1 MDKQKEEL
9 YKSQMTWDEQEDQE
23 YLASYSRRNRKKKR
37 KKPQIILLRI
47 VGVCL
52 ILCLVTGGVVSGL
65 KLQGE
70 KKIKETVSKEEIVL
84 PQGNQED
91 DGEYVT
97 YHGEKYRY
105 NEDLIT
111 ILFMGIDTKLQGTK
125 MGTIGANGQADTL
138 LLAVIDS
145 KKGEIS
151 LINISRDSMVDVNE
165 YNVEGQFLDTKRMQV
180 CLAYAYGDGKE
191 KSCLNTVDA
200 VSRLMYGMPIHAYA
214 AIDYSGIAV
223 LNDAVG
229 GVTVEV
235 SEDLSMEDPKLTL
248 GNIVTLSGEQAHTYV
263 RSRNTELLDSNNL
276 RMSRQRQYLQAFIQT
291 AMEKMRR
298 DITLPISIYQDLS
311 DYSVTDLT
319 ASEVAYLAPIALESG
334 VSEND
339 MYSIAGEVVK
349 GEEYAE
355 FIPDEEELFELILD
369 LFYDKVVE

>member
-9 YKSQMTWDEQEDQE
+9 YKSQMTWDDQEDEE

-47 VGVCL
+47 IGVCL
-52 ILCLVTGGVVSGL
+52 VLCLVTGGVVSGL

-70 KKIKETVSKEEIVL
+70 KKIKETISKEEIVL
-84 PQGNQED
+84 PQGDQED

-97 YHGEKYRY
+97 YQGERYRY

-111 ILFMGIDTKLQGTK
+111 ILFMGIDTKLQGTE

-214 AIDYSGIAV
+214 AIDYSGISV

-235 SEDLSMEDPKLTL
+235 LEDLSMEDPQLAL
-248 GNIVTLSGEQAHTYV
+248 GNIVTLSGEQAHAYV

-291 AMEKMRR
+291 AMEKMRK
-298 DITLPISIYQDLS
+298 DIMLPISIYQDLS

-319 ASEVAYLAPIALESG
+319 ASEVAYLASVGLDSG

-355 FIPDEEELFELILD
+355 FIPDEGELFELILD

>member
-9 YKSQMTWDEQEDQE
+9 YKSQMTWDDQEDQE
-23 YLASYSRRNRKKKR
+23 YLASSPRRNRKKKR

-125 MGTIGANGQADTL
+125 MGMIGANGQADTL

-235 SEDLSMEDPKLTL
+235 LEDLSMEDSQLTL

-291 AMEKMRR
+291 TMEKMRK

-319 ASEVAYLAPIALESG
+319 ASEVAYLAPLALESG

>member
-9 YKSQMTWDEQEDQE
+9 YKSQMTWDDQEDQE

-47 VGVCL
+47 IGVCL

-84 PQGNQED
+84 PQGDQED
-91 DGEYVT
+91 GGEYVT

-111 ILFMGIDTKLQGTK
+111 ILFMGIDTKLQGTD

-235 SEDLSMEDPKLTL
+235 LEDLSMEDPQLTL

-291 AMEKMRR
+291 AIEKMRK

-311 DYSVTDLT
+311 DYSVTDIT
-319 ASEVAYLAPIALESG
+319 ASEVAYLAPLALESG